1 MAPFRPPPIVSRDW
15 PARLLIFAAVI
26 AALYLGREV
35 FAPLALAIAAM
46 PAVSWLERRR
56 IPRILA
62 VLMVLVLF
70 LSIVVGLVY
79 VVLTQA
85 IALADELPKY
95 ENVLRGKLQA
105 ISQDGSGPIERVLQ
119 LVKRLGEVLAPAEAT
134 PAQTVA
140 VAAAGEGPL
149 TTLLGLAMVIIAPV
163 ATFAITLLLMTFIL
177 VQREDVRDRVLRLA
191 GLHEMHRTTGA
202 MADATSRVGRFLLM
216 QAMMNGIFG
225 LSMGTGL
232 WLLGVPNAPLW
243 GALGFG
249 LRFVP
254 FLGAPLSMLFPLI
267 VAFATT
273 DGWTTVF
280 LVIALFL
287 VVDIVVTYV
296 LEPWLYGSSMG
307 ITPLALLLA
316 AAFWAVM
323 WGPLGLI
330 LAPAITACLVI
341 LGRHVR
347 TLGFLDVLLG
357 DTPPLPAPA
366 RFYQRLLADD
376 ATNASVLL
384 GTEAGRIG
392 VAPALDQMV
401 MPAIQQISTD
411 RPNEAFGPA
420 LAIRASRALT
430 RVMEAVSQGI
440 EGPADI
446 LVLPVAGALDRAAAS
461 AVVVALQEA
470 GQLAS
475 LTPEEVPD
483 PAVVVLVAATDAP
496 PRRVDRALAN
506 AAQLSSRVLIFTPTD
521 EAAQALYQRPQT
533 TPLTTLSELLAEV
546 ETSVGG
552 AAVPEPVSETPPR
565 PQPVAT

>member
-1 MAPFRPPPIVSRDW
+1 MAPFRPPPPVSRDW
-15 PARLLIFAAVI
+15 PTRLLVFAVVI

-35 FAPLALAIAAM
+35 FAPLALALLLTIAAM
-46 PAVSWLERRR
+46 PVMAWLERRKV
-56 IPRILA
+56 PRVAA
-62 VLMVLVLF
+62 VMIVLVLF
-70 LSIVVGLVY
+70 LCIVGALLY

-85 IALADELPKY
+85 LALASELPNY

-105 ISQDGSGPIERVLQ
+105 INQDGSGPIERVMR
-119 LVKRLGEVLAPAEAT
+119 LVKRLGEVMAPAEAST
-134 PAQTVA
+134 TQTIA
-140 VAAAGEGPL
+140 VAAADKGPL
-149 TTLLGLAMVIIAPV
+149 ATLFSLAVVIIAPV
-163 ATFAITLLLMTFIL
+163 ATFAITVLLMAFIL

-202 MADATSRVGRFLLM
+202 MADATARVGRFLLM
-216 QAMMNGIFG
+216 QAMVNGIFG
-225 LSMGTGL
+225 LSMGLGL

-243 GALGFG
+243 GALGFA

-273 DGWTTVF
+273 EGWTTVL
-280 LVIALFL
+280 LVVALFA
-287 VVDIVVTYV
+287 VVDITVTYV

-316 AAFWAVM
+316 SAFWAVM

-347 TLGFLDVLLG
+347 TLAFLDVLLG
-357 DTPPLPAPA
+357 DTPPLPAEA

-376 ATNASVLL
+376 ALNAASLL

-392 VAPALDQMV
+392 IEAALEQMV
-401 MPAIQQISTD
+401 MPAIAQISSD
-411 RPNEAFGPA
+411 RPDEAFGPA

-430 RVMEAVSQGI
+430 RVMEAVSQGSD
-440 EGPADI
+440 GPADI
-446 LVLPVAGALDRAAAS
+446 LVAPVAGALDRAAAA

-475 LTPEEVPD
+475 MSASEVSD
-483 PAVVVLVAATDAP
+483 PAMVVLVSATDAP
-496 PRRVDRALAN
+496 MRRLDRAVDTAR
-506 AAQLSSRVLIFTPTD
+506 QLSSRVLVFAPTD
-521 EAAQALYQRPQT
+521 EAAGSLHRRPDIAS
-533 TPLTTLSELLAEV
+533 LTTLPALIAEV
-546 ETSVGG
+546 EAEMGG
-552 AAVPEPVSETPPR
+552 DPAVPVVELQ
-565 PQPVAT
+565 PQV